1 MTNIAN
7 TVEADE
13 RNEFGLPPISVTAHE
28 KANQHTE
35 IDNSNRK
42 NDALPWVA
50 VSWFLG
56 GGAIIGLFL
65 MALLMPE
72 VIDSKVAAGVS
83 EAKSS
88 MAQQAADAKA
98 TAQTAKEHARVA
110 LDKVE
115 QTQVQLGANGLVQ
128 PSMH

>member
-1 MTNIAN
+1 MTSIAN

-50 VSWFLG
+50 ISWLLSGIAVGGMLINAITTPQMVDAKVS
-56 GGAIIGLFL
+56 
-65 MALLMPE
+65 
-72 VIDSKVAAGVS
+72 AGVA
-83 EAKSS
+83 EAKSA

-128 PSMH
+128 PSTH